1 MFELLKQIF
10 PIPVERKYAKAGFLE
25 ITLHVGSANAA
36 DFARIKLFL
45 DCRGIGPLRVNRCT
59 MSVPVLQDHGD
70 RGRTAAIFSLFNV
83 WHVQPDS
90 GFFLG
95 LRSSRRP
102 QEKKQEQ
109 TESDPVHASRESL
122 PIVRTSVARPPKQ

>member
-10 PIPVERKYAKAGFLE
+10 PIPVERKYAKARLLE
-25 ITLHVGSANAA
+25 ITLHVGSANAM

-45 DCRGIGPLRVNRCT
+45 DGGGVGTPRVNVRA
-59 MSVPVLQDHGD
+59 MSGPVLQDHGD
-70 RGRTAAIFSLFNV
+70 RGRTAAILGLFYV
-83 WHVQPDS
+83 RHVQPDS

-109 TESDPVHASRESL
+109 TESDPVHARRESL